1 MSDRLIWIWLSLACG
16 QGSRVYNKLFASFDT
31 LREIYDAPRER
42 FEEIAGIPK
51 ETVDALCDKDTSRAE
66 NILTLCIKRHWGVLT
81 YGDRAYPKR
90 LKTLIDPP
98 VVLYYRGRFIDLNDE
113 VCIAVVGTRTMTEY
127 GEAQAYRLSYAM
139 AAGGAVIV
147 SGMALGCDAMAAN
160 GALDAG
166 RPTVAVLGCGID
178 VVYPRQHKLLSEHI
192 CRNGMLITEYPPGS
206 EPAGAHFPVRNRII
220 SGLSQGTVVVE
231 APAGS
236 GALITA
242 RTALYQGRDIFAV
255 PGELGNKNSE
265 GCNDLIKNGA
275 RVVTS
280 AEDVIGTYEFIYPH
294 KIFVAAAEHAERK
307 LSVEHGHNTAK
318 ARKIASRGDKTAE
331 KKEEKRE
338 AREAREQ
345 KRIESKTYKNDL
357 QLSKTAGAI
366 VKSYSFADD
375 RKEAETI
382 REEAPNQIPNKE
394 ASAAK
399 KANDVPITDAERAVL
414 DAMGDAAVTPDELLG
429 KGFSASDIMSSLTIL
444 EILGYVSSVPGGRYI
459 KNNN

>member
-42 FEEIAGIPK
+42 FEEIPGIPK
-51 ETVDALCDKDTSRAE
+51 EAVDALCDKDITRAE
-66 NILTLCIKRHWGVLT
+66 NILALCIKRHWGVLT

-166 RPTVAVLGCGID
+166 SPTVAVLGCGID

-192 CRNGMLITEYPPGS
+192 CRSGMLITEYPPGS

-318 ARKIASRGDKTAE
+318 ARKIASRSDKTAE
-331 KKEEKRE
+331 KKEEKKRE
-338 AREAREQ
+338 AQKAREQ
-345 KRIESKTYKNDL
+345 KRTESKTYKEDL
-357 QLSKTAGAI
+357 QISKTAGAI

-375 RKEAETI
+375 RKEAEVPPKPKAA
-382 REEAPNQIPNKE
+382 AP
-394 ASAAK
+394 SAQK
-399 KANDVPITDAERAVL
+399 SNDVPITDAERAVL
-414 DAMGDAAVTPDELLG
+414 DAMGDSAVTPDELLG
-429 KGFSASDIMSSLTIL
+429 KGFSASDVMSSLTVL
-444 EILGYVSSVPGGRYI
+444 EILGYISSVPGGRYI